1 VVAAARKAIAQ
12 AQVGAMLVTRSER
25 GMSLIEA
32 NGRITHATTWAREV
46 YDVSGAGDTVIATL
60 ASALALGADLA
71 EAVKLANAAAGVVV
85 GKIGTSVVYPEEL
98 ATAIDD
104 GSMHEVESKI
114 LPLSRAQSIIAHW
127 RDKGQRV
134 GFTNGCF
141 DLLHPGHVS
150 LLAQARASCE
160 KLVVGLNTD
169 ASVKR
174 LKGDSRPVN
183 TQAARALVLASLASV
198 DMVILFD
205 DDTPMQLI
213 EAIRP
218 DVLVKGADY
227 TIDTVVG
234 SGFVRSY
241 GGQVILAQL
250 AEGHSTTNIIK
261 RMNEPPNAVEAAR

>member
-1 VVAAARKAIAQ
+1 
-12 AQVGAMLVTRSER
+12 
-25 GMSLIEA
+25 
-32 NGRITHATTWAREV
+32 
-46 YDVSGAGDTVIATL
+46 
-60 ASALALGADLA
+60 
-71 EAVKLANAAAGVVV
+71 
-85 GKIGTSVVYPEEL
+85 
-98 ATAIDD
+98 
-104 GSMHEVESKI
+104 
-114 LPLSRAQSIIAHW
+114 
-127 RDKGQRV
+127 
-134 GFTNGCF
+134 
-141 DLLHPGHVS
+141 
-150 LLAQARASCE
+150 
-160 KLVVGLNTD
+160 VVGLNTD

-261 RMNEPPNAVEAAR
+261 RMNEPPNAMEAAR